1 MKITECIDLLKNSQ
15 LICITG
21 KMASGKNYVCSIFE
35 KKGWFSVD
43 ADILVHQA
51 IDQSTQLI
59 LNSFNEIAQ
68 SQNINLLDDEG
79 KINRRELGKILFSSP
94 ELLEKQEKIVY
105 PVITKMVQKIISEH
119 SKVILNATVLY
130 KTPDLLKMCEAIVF
144 VQSNTIKRL
153 IRARHR
159 DSLPYKQIFK
169 RFKTQKN
176 LLKEYKKFE
185 IPIFIVNN

>member
-1 MKITECIDLLKNSQ
+1 
-15 LICITG
+15 
-21 KMASGKNYVCSIFE
+21 MASGKNYVCSIFE

-51 IDQSTQLI
+51 IDQSTKLI

-79 KINRRELGKILFSSP
+79 KINRRELGKILFSAP

-105 PVITKMVQKIISEH
+105 PVITKMLQKIILEH
-119 SKVILNATVLY
+119 NKVILNATVLY
-130 KTPDLLKMCEAIVF
+130 KTPELLKMCEIIVF
-144 VQSNTIKRL
+144 VQSNTIKRFF
-153 IRARHR
+153 RARHR
-159 DSLPYKQIFK
+159 DLLSYKQILR

-176 LLKEYKKFE
+176 LLKEYKKFG